1 MKARKRAEGGGE
13 ERYKIRGKHGYV
25 LVGEQRNKATRGE
38 KAEGWERALEEWRRR
53 EEIQERELFHLV
65 VPPPQKN
72 AAYLISLPLFANHHS
87 LINSFI

>member
-53 EEIQERELFHLV
+53 ERELFHLV
-65 VPPPQKN
+65 VFPPKKM
-72 AAYLISLPLFANHHS
+72 LHI
-87 LINSFI
+87 